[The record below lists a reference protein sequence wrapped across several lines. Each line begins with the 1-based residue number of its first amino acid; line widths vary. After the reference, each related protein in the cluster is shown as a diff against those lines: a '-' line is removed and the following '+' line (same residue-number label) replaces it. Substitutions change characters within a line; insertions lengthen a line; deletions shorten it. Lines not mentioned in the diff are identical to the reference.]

1 MSDTIHEEP
10 ELRQRLLRLH
20 KELHDALDLVR
31 RQVTITIYPAT
42 EGKWGNDD
50 ASATPA
56 ATEYKAFMQ
65 RYDDWSR
72 QGMDAME
79 QILKQ
84 LWDDG
89 ISLSEADE
97 SGNGDDSTTTYG
109 HSHLR

>member
-1 MSDTIHEEP
+1 MTQTIHEEP
-10 ELRQRLLRLH
+10 ELRQRLLKLH
-20 KELHDALDLVR
+20 KEFHDALDLVH
-31 RQVTITIYPAT
+31 RQVTLTIYPQAD
-42 EGKWGNDD
+42 GQWGSDD
-50 ASATPA
+50 PAATPA

-72 QGMDAME
+72 QGMQAME

-97 SGNGDDSTTTYG
+97 SGGDTRPAHG
-109 HSHLR
+109 PF